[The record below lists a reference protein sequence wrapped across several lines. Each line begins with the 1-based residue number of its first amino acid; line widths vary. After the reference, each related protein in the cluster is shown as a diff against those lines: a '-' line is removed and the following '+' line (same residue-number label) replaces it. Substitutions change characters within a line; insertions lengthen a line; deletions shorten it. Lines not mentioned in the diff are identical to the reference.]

1 MCIGLLATTFVGHV
15 ASPAKSVCMYVR
27 VCVCVLSM
35 RVCVSFRLAFGF
47 SILPSTQIARAAIKT
62 TTEHSHIVYLCA
74 CLWVCVCLC
83 VWKAHANVTVND
95 VCRGWQKKKHEAE
108 PKLESPTQTAEI
120 AKKTSTQT
128 AGGQNM
134 KNEIKKKNKKKKLEK
149 NGI

>member
-95 VCRGWQKKKHEAE
+95 VCRGWQKK
-108 PKLESPTQTAEI
+108 
-120 AKKTSTQT
+120 
-128 AGGQNM
+128 NM
-134 KNEIKKKNKKKKLEK
+134 KRNPNSSPQLKPPK
-149 NGI
+149 

>member
-15 ASPAKSVCMYVR
+15 ASPAKSICMYVR

-95 VCRGWQKKKHEAE
+95 VCRGWQKK
-108 PKLESPTQTAEI
+108 T
-120 AKKTSTQT
+120 
-128 AGGQNM
+128 
-134 KNEIKKKNKKKKLEK
+134 
-149 NGI
+149 

>member
-15 ASPAKSVCMYVR
+15 ASPAKSVCMSVR

-74 CLWVCVCLC
+74 CACLC
-83 VWKAHANVTVND
+83 VCKAHANVTAND
-95 VCRGWQKKKHEAE
+95 VCRGWQKKKQHEAE
-108 PKLESPTQTAEI
+108 PKLESPTQTAEMTKRPRPKQQAVKI
-120 AKKTSTQT
+120 
-128 AGGQNM
+128 
-134 KNEIKKKNKKKKLEK
+134 
-149 NGI
+149 